1 MTHLL
6 GRQDCIDSLR
16 RDLIDLQGAVLDVF
30 SKTGPV
36 RFQSWKFPDKLSC
49 NLDLVSLLE
58 EYDYVDGEEE
68 FSQHSHI
75 VLLELLID
83 RLMLLLQSFNV
94 HAELLLEK
102 QRVLSSGQNESSVSI
117 GPVVKRFWNNLLQ
130 LRNQQAQEG
139 TNGQQLRSQQSS
151 SFITRTA
158 ANTPTVNTHNTQ
170 STSMTSPHKTTSIT
184 PDSSSHHRRVSTAG
198 SCVSPSTHTVSC
210 QTVESALV
218 PCEACACVQAVMK
231 ESSDAL
237 VSLCQSLGL
246 PCSMQGFLEAVEET
260 QQLGRLSACDIS
272 QWASEQRKDIS
283 RVGKHVLEVR
293 ETVEP
298 LKKKLKET
306 EMERE
311 KLRKQLSETVKREK
325 EERRKMEEECERRMQ
340 EVKVKGEKAV
350 RRLKEE
356 QEELKR
362 GVTLLEEKKSEL
374 TAELNLQTEAKQ
386 SLECE
391 RAALQEKV
399 HHLHNSQETML
410 KEMEES
416 RKNLEK
422 ELRSTQTLLDK
433 ETAKTHSVQRQHEAL
448 QVKQTALRKHLDVL
462 VQQTEDL
469 HGSLEECEDE
479 KADLANKLTQIIQ
492 KKDTLQEQLTQQ
504 QSRCSSLC
512 NEKQRQQTQ
521 ITELE
526 KSVSHLKEM
535 LEEAA
540 QRERILVAFPE
551 LNPQAAPQTTGDVMC
566 DMEQQL
572 KANSVR
578 IRVLQQ
584 ENTSLSNSLARV
596 KDREEK
602 QRSSDSGIVE
612 MDREAVAVVPLD
624 SSSTSSPTS
633 PSSILHHQ
641 TLCLSLHQD
650 VEERYMNIRQAARI
664 RSAGTH
670 RRRK

>member
-1 MTHLL
+1 MAHLL

-36 RFQSWKFPDKLSC
+36 RFPSWKFPDKLSY

-75 VLLELLID
+75 VLLELLMD

-94 HAELLLEK
+94 HTEMLLENP
-102 QRVLSSGQNESSVSI
+102 RALSSGQNESSVSI

-130 LRNQQAQEG
+130 LSNPQTQ
-139 TNGQQLRSQQSS
+139 
-151 SFITRTA
+151 
-158 ANTPTVNTHNTQ
+158 Q
-170 STSMTSPHKTTSIT
+170 STSIASTHKTTSST
-184 PDSSSHHRRVSTAG
+184 PDSSSHYGRASSKG
-198 SCVSPSTHTVSC
+198 SCVSRSAHTVSC

-218 PCEACACVQAVMK
+218 PCEACACVQTVMK

-237 VSLCQSLGL
+237 VSLCRSLGL
-246 PCSMQGFLEAVEET
+246 PCSMQSFLEAVEET
-260 QQLGRLSACDIS
+260 QQLGRLSASDIS
-272 QWASEQRKDIS
+272 QWASEQRKDMS

-311 KLRKQLSETVKREK
+311 KLRKQLSETVRREK
-325 EERRKMEEECERRMQ
+325 EERRKMEEKCERRMQ
-340 EVKVKGEKAV
+340 EVKVKGEEAV

-362 GVTLLEEKKSEL
+362 GVMLLEDKNSEL

-391 RAALQEKV
+391 KAALQDQV
-399 HHLHNSQETML
+399 HHLHNSLDTML
-410 KEMEES
+410 KEVEES
-416 RKNLEK
+416 RTNLEK

-433 ETAKTHSVQRQHEAL
+433 ESTKNHSVQRQHEAL
-448 QVKQTALRKHLDVL
+448 QVKQSALRKHLDVL

-469 HGSLEECEDE
+469 HNSLEECEDE
-479 KADLANKLTQIIQ
+479 KSDLTNKLAEIIQ
-492 KKDTLQEQLTQQ
+492 ERDTLQEQLTQQ

-512 NEKQRQQTQ
+512 IEKQRQQTQ

-526 KSVSHLKEM
+526 ESMSHLKEM

-551 LNPQAAPQTTGDVMC
+551 LSPQAAPQTTGDVMC

-572 KANSVR
+572 KANSLR

-584 ENTSLSNSLARV
+584 ENVTLSNSLDRL

-602 QRSSDSGIVE
+602 QRSS
-612 MDREAVAVVPLD
+612 VV
-624 SSSTSSPTS
+624 
-633 PSSILHHQ
+633 
-641 TLCLSLHQD
+641 TLSLSLHQD
-650 VEERYMNIRQAARI
+650 VEERYKNIRQAARI
-664 RSAGTH
+664 RSAGTR